1 MKQDFK
7 IIIKTVLLN
16 NNIEVMVH
24 FCHNVR
30 DKILLFFFIK
40 LLKKKLSIRTN

>member
-16 NNIEVMVH
+16 KNIEIMVH

-30 DKILLFFFIK
+30 DKTLLFFYKIV
-40 LLKKKLSIRTN
+40 